1 MINSDLPL
9 AIYCGVLVTFLTVV
23 FCVAFVRWQCVCRFL
38 FGWAIRRYV
47 AQRNNKL
54 AALAIFAAMNG
65 DTLTEHYYKEKSKW
79 WRRCQW
85 WGCDR

>member
-1 MINSDLPL
+1 MSQTDFYLACFGMILLSYL
-9 AIYCGVLVTFLTVV
+9 
-23 FCVAFVRWQCVCRFL
+23 CVIAALIIGWQRICRFL

-65 DTLTEHYYKEKSKW
+65 DTLTEHYFKEKSKW
-79 WRRCQW
+79 WRRCEW